1 MKYMLDTNICIS
13 IINSR
18 PADVL
23 KRFRQEK
30 IGNIGI
36 SSITA
41 AELTFGVIKS
51 GSEKNRYA
59 LEMFFIPLEI
69 FPFDASIV
77 WHYGRLRADLEK
89 RGQPIGALDTLIASH
104 ALALDTVLVTN
115 NVREFMRV
123 PGLRYENWAA

>member
-1 MKYMLDTNICIS
+1 MRYLLDTNICIY

-18 PADVL
+18 PAEVL
-23 KRFRQEK
+23 KRFRQEQ
-30 IGNIGI
+30 IGTIGI

-51 GSEKNRYA
+51 GSEKNRRA
-59 LEMFFIPLEI
+59 LEMFFTPLEI
-69 FPFDASIV
+69 LPFDGSII
-77 WHYGRLRADLEK
+77 WHYGRLRYYLEK
-89 RGQPIGALDTLIASH
+89 LGQPIGALDTMIASH

-123 PGLRYENWAA
+123 PGLRYENWAE